1 MIRQR
6 IRARTSPLAYLSRI
20 LVVAL
25 GLALVW
31 YGAMLALLALKVSP
45 RSVER
50 VSAYRSIY
58 DFFAG
63 LEPAD
68 STGRLRLILGLGG
81 LAVFVCCLYLAWKE
95 IPRPYL
101 ARNDLPLYE
110 DERTVVA
117 VQPRAIERA
126 AELAAGETPAVS
138 SAVARYGGEDLAVD
152 VEVKR
157 ARNFPD
163 TVREVQRRVTESLG
177 RHELP
182 PIPVSVTVTG
192 FNRKQRR
199 ELN

>member
-6 IRARTSPLAYLSRI
+6 IRARPSPLAYLSRVLI
-20 LVVAL
+20 VAL
-25 GLALVW
+25 ALGLVW
-31 YGAMLALLALKVSP
+31 YGSMLVLLALKVFP
-45 RSVER
+45 GDVER
-50 VSAYRSIY
+50 VSGYRSIY
-58 DFFAG
+58 DFFAD

-81 LAVFVCCLYLAWKE
+81 LAVFVCCLFLAWKE
-95 IPRPYL
+95 VPRPYL

-110 DERTVVA
+110 DERTTVA
-117 VQPRAIERA
+117 VEPRAIERA
-126 AELAAGETPAVS
+126 AELAAGEAPAVS

-157 ARNFPD
+157 ARNFPE
-163 TVREVQRRVTESLG
+163 TVRDVQRRVTEALDQ
-177 RHELP
+177 HELP
-182 PIPVSVTVTG
+182 RIPVSVTVTG